1 MSEKFKIGNICNI
14 KTGKLDANQFVLGGE
29 YPFYTCAPEPLT
41 IDSYS
46 FDDSVILIAG
56 NNAAGNFHINR
67 FDGKFDAYQRT
78 YILTAKP
85 GFDLDYIFYSLKL
98 ELKRLKEKAQGSQ
111 TKFLTMPLLN
121 DISIAKLDLSS
132 QQKISSVLS
141 ALDSKIELNNKINSE
156 LEAMA
161 KMLYDHWFVQFDFP
175 FDFASTSLSTN
186 AQCRPDKNGKPYK
199 TSGGK
204 MVWNEDLKRAI
215 PDGWEV
221 KKIGAV
227 AKIKAGGDRPS
238 IYSFEKTESCPI
250 PIYSNGISNGGLY
263 GYTSEATINNQSV
276 TISARGTIG
285 YSVLRNKPF
294 VPIIRLIVITPH
306 VLGIAKYFDEFIKKI
321 DFEKSGS
328 VQQQLTSP
336 QVSQLNILYPPTEIL
351 KAFET
356 ATSSGVSQIE
366 TLTAQNQTLAELRDW
381 LLPMLMNGQVQ
392 VTPSPSITNDEL

>member
-141 ALDSKIELNNKINSE
+141 VLDSKKELNNRINTE

-161 KMLYDHWFVQFDFP
+161 KTLYDYWFVQFDFP
-175 FDFASTSLSTN
+175 
-186 AQCRPDKNGKPYK
+186 DKDGKPYK

-204 MVWNEDLKRAI
+204 MVWNEELKREI
-215 PDGWEV
+215 PDGWTSGTLLDLGAIVGGSTPPREIDDYFTTKGTAWITPKDLSLNTGNKFITKGELDVSDKGIKVASLNIMPKGTILLSSRAPIGYLAISREQVTTNQGFKSFVPKKSYTTEYVYYAIKNMIPTIENNSAGSTFKEVSGSTLKAIKICLPDTGIIKSYTSMEALAKPIKANGINSLKV
-221 KKIGAV
+221 KKR
-227 AKIKAGGDRPS
+227 K
-238 IYSFEKTESCPI
+238 FTC
-250 PIYSNGISNGGLY
+250 
-263 GYTSEATINNQSV
+263 
-276 TISARGTIG
+276 
-285 YSVLRNKPF
+285 
-294 VPIIRLIVITPH
+294 
-306 VLGIAKYFDEFIKKI
+306 
-321 DFEKSGS
+321 
-328 VQQQLTSP
+328 
-336 QVSQLNILYPPTEIL
+336 L
-351 KAFET
+351 K
-356 ATSSGVSQIE
+356 
-366 TLTAQNQTLAELRDW
+366 
-381 LLPMLMNGQVQ
+381 
-392 VTPSPSITNDEL
+392 